1 MSRGLLLVWMP
12 LRLDCYAGAEVGAM
26 GFGSDEG
33 RPTKQYDPDREVG
46 RMFAVGCAVL
56 VVVFL
61 VGSALVGWFWL
72 H

>member
-1 MSRGLLLVWMP
+1 
-12 LRLDCYAGAEVGAM
+12 M

-33 RPTKQYDPDREVG
+33 RPTKQYDADRETG
-46 RMFAVGCAVL
+46 RMFAVGCFVL